1 MKKFIKHKLI
11 EANSVNDKVNSTE
24 IIFEIEKI
32 IKHASKSIFSG
43 GKIIF
48 CGNGG
53 SASDSM
59 HLAAELI
66 GRFKKNRKP
75 IPSVSLNSEISTI
88 TAIANDF
95 GYDEIFDRQL
105 ESIGK
110 KKDFLIAISTS
121 GKSKNII
128 KVLNKAKKM
137 KIKSMLLTSEN
148 FKGNKKVANIIFK
161 APTSDVARAQEVH
174 ILIGHLLCEA
184 LENLTR

>member
-1 MKKFIKHKLI
+1 
-11 EANSVNDKVNSTE
+11 
-24 IIFEIEKI
+24 
-32 IKHASKSIFSG
+32 
-43 GKIIF
+43 
-48 CGNGG
+48 
-53 SASDSM
+53 M
-59 HLAAELI
+59 HLVAELI

-95 GYDEIFDRQL
+95 GYNEIFDRQL
-105 ESIGK
+105 ESIGQQ
-110 KKDFLIAISTS
+110 KDFLISISTS

-128 KVLNKAKKM
+128 KVLLRAKKM
-137 KIKSMLLTSEN
+137 KIKSMLLTSES
-148 FKGNKKVANIIFK
+148 FKGNKKIANIIFK